1 MYDTHMILSY
11 ANPSKHGR
19 ISCIPR
25 STEQY
30 VSFRIGNLLFKDSM
44 QFLNKSLDG
53 LVSSMKKTELNT
65 TKEFFKNYSK
75 KITDDPSIIDAPNL
89 GFYDI
94 EVPGETFEVAKEKKK
109 KKKNKNEVQENPLPS
124 SSNDDGPSEP
134 KRRRNDFILDEVDVE
149 EEEGEEGKD

>member
-1 MYDTHMILSY
+1 
-11 ANPSKHGR
+11 
-19 ISCIPR
+19 
-25 STEQY
+25 
-30 VSFRIGNLLFKDSM
+30 M

-75 KITDDPSIIDAPNL
+75 KITDDPSIIDASNL

-109 KKKNKNEVQENPLPS
+109 KKKKNKVQENPLPS

>member
-75 KITDDPSIIDAPNL
+75 KITDDPSIIDASNL

-109 KKKNKNEVQENPLPS
+109 KKKKNKVQENPLPS

-149 EEEGEEGKD
+149 EEEGEEGKE

>member
-109 KKKNKNEVQENPLPS
+109 KKKKNKVQENPLPS

-149 EEEGEEGKD
+149 EEEGEEGKE

>member
-75 KITDDPSIIDAPNL
+75 KITDDPSIIDASNL

-109 KKKNKNEVQENPLPS
+109 KKNKNEVQENPLPS
-124 SSNDDGPSEP
+124 SSNHGPSEP

-149 EEEGEEGKD
+149 EEEGEEGKE

>member
-75 KITDDPSIIDAPNL
+75 KITDDPSIIDASNL

-109 KKKNKNEVQENPLPS
+109 KKNKNKVQENPLPS

-149 EEEGEEGKD
+149 EEEGEEGKE